1 MMTSSDTIQPIS
13 ECEEMIMSVLWKN
26 TDLNVVEITELL
38 KLRFG
43 KDWKL
48 QTVCTFLTR
57 LKSKGYINIYKRGRY
72 SYYIPLIKIEDY
84 QRYKIEYL
92 NNILFDGKNK
102 SLLKMINNIETKE
115 HPQSSG
121 GGKIDNLMRVIYP
134 YNQFYRRIS

>member
-57 LKSKGYINIYKRGRY
+57 LKSKGYINIYKTKRE
-72 SYYIPLIKIEDY
+72 LKI
-84 QRYKIEYL
+84 
-92 NNILFDGKNK
+92 
-102 SLLKMINNIETKE
+102 
-115 HPQSSG
+115 
-121 GGKIDNLMRVIYP
+121 
-134 YNQFYRRIS
+134 